1 MGSAFSDVLTVTVY
15 PKSIRLIKSHPIP
28 HKAGPGANRISN
40 SRGKVSGIGMVQPI
54 ICWFYERMTGSVI
67 NGKARSEQ
75 IFSALPAKADVRS
88 AR

>member
-1 MGSAFSDVLTVTVY
+1 MGSPFSDVLTVIVY

-54 ICWFYERMTGSVI
+54 IC
-67 NGKARSEQ
+67 
-75 IFSALPAKADVRS
+75 
-88 AR
+88 